1 MVLVVVVP
9 PDLKF
14 SDSVYLLFGASIL
27 KDDIVTY
34 QKIPAYM
41 KPLISLLNAFPSLGR
56 KIYAGQLT
64 KAQYGRDP
72 ETVKK
77 SRIDDIL
84 EREFLSYH
92 REVLQGKK
100 IDSIFLGA
108 SSGGSL
114 HLADIMHTIM
124 LFSGLNI
131 TVTRKGGDPD
141 DAEGFIEFGRNL
153 MKNFLPNNENLEI
166 VIHFDPIHDRTNL
179 PFVFHFR
186 SKFWLP
192 NAYRK
197 FIKEHLKKGGDIVFF
212 DVQEPWL
219 HYKLDER
226 FYYQCGGLDDLTPE
240 EYAFGSK
247 RIDSWLKE
255 VGASH
260 RGGWG
265 IEGIKPAKSYDS
277 EFGNSPRMVKA
288 TKDFAKDQGYNFI
301 HIKANKAHDLSAMTT
316 YLINQAMVE
325 KGIKPRGVIVEQY
338 TQLVPLAVRRL
349 ALLPV
354 WTYYVL
360 RTSYNDTKKML
371 DKVFEDYLA
380 EAEELV
386 FLPTQPWNPSPLGDF
401 VTSEEWDKLFKSYPI
416 KKFTILMN
424 HKLYPQDAPSIVTG
438 PTNLQKRCLKQK
450 DLELKISM
458 EDIKKACKKFG
469 LTYST

>member
-1 MVLVVVVP
+1 MVVCVP

-27 KDDIVTY
+27 KNDIVVY
-34 QKIPAYM
+34 QEIPTLM
-41 KPLISLLNAFPSLGR
+41 KPLIGLLNAFPSFGR

-64 KAQYGRDP
+64 KAQQGRDP
-72 ETVKK
+72 EIVKK
-77 SRIDDIL
+77 SRINEIL
-84 EREFLSYH
+84 EREFLSYN
-92 REVLQGKK
+92 REVLGGKRV
-100 IDSIFLGA
+100 DSIFLGA

-114 HLADIMHTIM
+114 HLADITRSMM

-131 TVTRKGGDPD
+131 TVTRRGGEPD

-153 MKNFLPNNENLEI
+153 MKDFLPNNDDLEI
-166 VIHFDPIHDRTNL
+166 VIHFDPIHDRSNL

-192 NAYRK
+192 DAYRK
-197 FIKEHLKKGGDIVFF
+197 FIRDHLKEGGDIVFF

-240 EYAFGSK
+240 EYAFGSE
-247 RIDSWLKE
+247 RIDSWLEE
-255 VGASH
+255 VGASR

-265 IEGIKPAKSYDS
+265 IEGMKPSKSYDS
-277 EFGNSPRMVKA
+277 EFANSPRMVKA
-288 TKDFAKDQGYNFI
+288 AKEFAKEQGYNFT
-301 HIKANKAHDLSAMTT
+301 HIKAEKAHDLSAMTT
-316 YLINQAMVE
+316 YLINQAMSE
-325 KGIKPRGVIVEQY
+325 KGIKPKGVIIEQY

-349 ALLPV
+349 GLLPV
-354 WTYYVL
+354 WTYYIL

-371 DKVFEDYLA
+371 DKVFEDYLE

-401 VTSEEWDKLFKSYPI
+401 VTYEEWDKLFKAYPV
-416 KKFTILMN
+416 KKITTLMN
-424 HKLYPQDAPSIVTG
+424 PKLYPMDVASIVTG
-438 PTNLQKRCLKQK
+438 PINLQKRALKEK
-450 DLELKISM
+450 DLELKISL

-469 LTYST
+469 LTYSS

>member
-1 MVLVVVVP
+1 MVVCVP

-27 KDDIVTY
+27 ENDIVVY
-34 QKIPAYM
+34 QEVPTLM

-64 KAQYGRDP
+64 KAQQGRDP
-72 ETVKK
+72 EIVKK
-77 SRIDDIL
+77 SRINEIL
-84 EREFLSYH
+84 EREFLNYN
-92 REVLQGKK
+92 REVLGGKK
-100 IDSIFLGA
+100 VDSIFLGA

-114 HLADIMHTIM
+114 HLADIMRSMM

-131 TVTRKGGDPD
+131 TVTRRGGDPD

-153 MKNFLPNNENLEI
+153 MKDFLPNNDDLEI
-166 VIHFDPIHDRTNL
+166 VIHFDPIHDRSNL

-192 NAYRK
+192 DAYRK
-197 FIKEHLKKGGDIVFF
+197 FIRDHLKEGGDIVFF

-240 EYAFGSK
+240 EYAFGSE
-247 RIDSWLKE
+247 RIDSYLEE

-265 IEGIKPAKSYDS
+265 LEGMKPSKSYDS
-277 EFGNSPRMVKA
+277 EFANSPRMVKA
-288 TKDFAKDQGYNFI
+288 AKEFAKEQGYNFT
-301 HIKANKAHDLSAMTT
+301 HIKAEKAHDLSAMTT
-316 YLINQAMVE
+316 YLTNQAMGE
-325 KGIKPRGVIVEQY
+325 KGIKPKGVIIEQY
-338 TQLVPLAVRRL
+338 TQLVPLAATRL
-349 ALLPV
+349 GLLPV
-354 WTYYVL
+354 WTYYIL
-360 RTSYNDTKKML
+360 RTSYNDTRKML
-371 DKVFEDYLA
+371 DKVFEDYLE
-380 EAEELV
+380 EAEELI

-401 VTSEEWDKLFKSYPI
+401 LTYKEWDKLFKSYPI
-416 KKFTILMN
+416 KKFTVLMN
-424 HKLYPQDAPSIVTG
+424 PNLYPMDVASIVTG
-438 PTNLQKRCLKQK
+438 PINLQKRCLKEK
-450 DLELKISM
+450 DLELTISL
-458 EDIKKACKKFG
+458 DDVKKACKKFG